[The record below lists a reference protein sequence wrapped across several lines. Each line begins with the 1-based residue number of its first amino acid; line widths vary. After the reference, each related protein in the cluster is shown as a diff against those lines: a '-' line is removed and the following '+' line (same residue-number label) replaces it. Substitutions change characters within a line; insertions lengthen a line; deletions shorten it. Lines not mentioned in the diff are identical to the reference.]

1 MKFARAGSTPLSK
14 IVFSDA
20 PRREAEF
27 KLNIRAPEKKAPP
40 GLRLYL
46 SCPNISAVSCTD
58 GLQEAEAMKFA
69 GLVALST
76 IGVMVLGVTDTHAAL
91 IGAAAIGGGPYETS
105 LVTKTGAMPH
115 CGIDP
120 RHHRHCQP
128 LRKPA
133 SKT

>member
-1 MKFARAGSTPLSK
+1 MKL
-14 IVFSDA
+14 
-20 PRREAEF
+20 
-27 KLNIRAPEKKAPP
+27 
-40 GLRLYL
+40 
-46 SCPNISAVSCTD
+46 
-58 GLQEAEAMKFA
+58 A

-91 IGAAAIGGGPYETS
+91 IGAAAIGGGPYKTS
-105 LVTKTGAMPH
+105 LVTKTRAMPH